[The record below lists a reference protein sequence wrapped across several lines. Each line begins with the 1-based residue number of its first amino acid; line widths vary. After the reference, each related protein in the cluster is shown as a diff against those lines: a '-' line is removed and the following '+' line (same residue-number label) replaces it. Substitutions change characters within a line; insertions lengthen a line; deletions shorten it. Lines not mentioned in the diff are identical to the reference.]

1 MYKVDWKAKQSRGYE
16 MLDKD
21 ELASI
26 LRSIAKGIEEHSESE
41 HRITHFSYE
50 ELDV

>member
-1 MYKVDWKAKQSRGYE
+1 MYQVDWKSKNRSGVDF
-16 MLDKD
+16 LDKD

-26 LRSIAKGIEEHSESE
+26 LRSIAWAIENKPDSE
-41 HRITHFSYE
+41 HRIVYFSYK